1 MATTPKTNVV
11 GTFETPQEAQTAA
24 KALRH
29 AGFHETQ
36 IGVSAQAERTMISV
50 AADDRHPEATASL
63 ESQGANDVQRVA
75 R

>member
-11 GTFETPQEAQTAA
+11 GTFATAQEAQTAA
-24 KALRH
+24 NDLQR

-36 IGVSAQAERTMISV
+36 IGVAAQADRTMVSV
-50 AADDRHPEATASL
+50 EADDRHPEAAASL